1 MGMVVGQSG
10 AASWGQSNLTASV
23 QAELDPI
30 RGTKVAHDHA
40 RIAVSVED
48 MLVVGNVKVT
58 DFLCVTPPA
67 IPEGSHAMSQLVEL
81 PPADAGLGPHRHS
94 GPVFGY
100 VLEGR
105 IFFELEGE
113 EPREIV
119 AGEAFWEPGG
129 DVVHYQVA
137 NLESD
142 NWSRFFAVCIC
153 APDVDMITMLS
164 PEEIMARDHLRHP
177 AARQYAE

>member
-1 MGMVVGQSG
+1 
-10 AASWGQSNLTASV
+10 
-23 QAELDPI
+23 
-30 RGTKVAHDHA
+30 VAPVKGLIGV
-40 RIAVSVED
+40 RFED
-48 MLVVGNVKVT
+48 MLVAGNIKVT
-58 DFLCVTPPA
+58 DLLCITPPSIA
-67 IPEGSHAMSQLVEL
+67 EGAHAMTQLVEL
-81 PPADAGLGPHRHS
+81 PPADAGLAPHRHS

-105 IFFELEGE
+105 ILFELEGD

-137 NLESD
+137 NLDSD

-153 APDVDMITMLS
+153 APGVDMITMLA
-164 PEEIMARDHLRHP
+164 PQEIEARDHLRHP
-177 AARQYAE
+177 GARQHAE